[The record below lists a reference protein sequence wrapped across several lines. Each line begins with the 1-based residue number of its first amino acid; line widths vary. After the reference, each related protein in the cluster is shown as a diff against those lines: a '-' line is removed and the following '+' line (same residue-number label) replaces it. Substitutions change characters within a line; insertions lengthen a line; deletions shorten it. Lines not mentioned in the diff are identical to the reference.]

1 MTEEM
6 GMDYEKFVEKIID
19 ECLFAL
25 ILTHSSKTGKLD
37 LNAVKTIIME
47 HFGLEEQ

>member
-19 ECLFAL
+19 ECMFAL
-25 ILTHSSKTGKLD
+25 ILAQSRKSGKFD
-37 LNAVKTIIME
+37 MNAAKTIIME
-47 HFGLEEQ
+47 HFGLEE